1 MYGNKSN
8 KKNLLLLLNMSLS
21 MKNSKRYFLFHGFFY
36 CFILYS
42 FSQNQIG
49 YASYYAH
56 SFHGK
61 KSANGEIHD
70 KEDLTA
76 AHRTFA
82 FGTFVRVVNLRN
94 NKTVIVRVTDRG
106 PFASSRIIDVSYA
119 AAKKL
124 GFIRQGVAKVLI
136 QNIGKPSDFK
146 ITKLMEIK
154 TKSFEPFKPTIVITK
169 PIDIPKPK
177 VKKSE
182 KKKEAGSR

>member
-1 MYGNKSN
+1 MR
-8 KKNLLLLLNMSLS
+8 LS
-21 MKNSKRYFLFHGFFY
+21 MKNSKRHFLFLGFCFY
-36 CFILYS
+36 FILYS
-42 FSQNQIG
+42 FSQDQIG
-49 YASYYAH
+49 YCSYYAH
-56 SFHGK
+56 SFDGK

-76 AHRTFA
+76 AHRTFD
-82 FGTFVRVVNLRN
+82 FGTFVRVVNLKN
-94 NKTVIVRVTDRG
+94 NKSVIVRITDRG
-106 PFASSRIIDVSYA
+106 PFFRSRIIDVSYA
-119 AAKKL
+119 AAMKL
-124 GFIRQGVAKVLI
+124 DMIRQGVAKVSI
-136 QNIGKPSDFK
+136 ENIGSPSDFK